1 MSSEVK
7 EEAGG
12 APPSEVA
19 AGRGVLV
26 VVSSPSG
33 GGKGTLIR
41 RALKN
46 VPNLGYSVSF
56 TTRAPREGEVDG
68 VHYFFVPEREFRRM
82 IEAGEFL
89 EWAVVH
95 GNLYG
100 TAYTQVERERAAG
113 RDIIL
118 EIDVQGAASVRR
130 LAQDATSVFI
140 LPPSFEILRA
150 RLSARGTEREDDL
163 NLRLRN
169 SAEEVEH
176 YREFQYVVIND
187 DADRAA
193 ALLASII
200 YAERA
205 RRERQEE
212 AARLILASFKREAE
226 AAVGEQPKTESP

>member
-1 MSSEVK
+1 MSSELTGQT
-7 EEAGG
+7 EG
-12 APPSEVA
+12 APPSEAA
-19 AGRGVLV
+19 AGRGMLV

-56 TTRAPREGEVDG
+56 TTRAPREGETDG
-68 VHYFFVPEREFRRM
+68 RDYFFVAEEKFRGM

-89 EWAVVH
+89 EWACVH

-100 TAYTQVERERAAG
+100 TALTQVERERAAG

-140 LPPSFEILRA
+140 LPPSFEVLRA
-150 RLSARGTEREDDL
+150 RLSARGTEREEDL
-163 NLRLRN
+163 SLRLRN
-169 SAEEVEH
+169 SVWEVEQ
-176 YREFQYVVIND
+176 YREFQYIVIND
-187 DADRAA
+187 DAERAA
-193 ALLASII
+193 GLLASII

-212 AARLILASFKREAE
+212 EARLILASFRREAE
-226 AAVGEQPKTESP
+226 SPAD

>member
-1 MSSEVK
+1 MSSELK
-7 EEAGG
+7 EQTESATR
-12 APPSEVA
+12 SEVT
-19 AGRGVLV
+19 AGRGILV

-41 RALKN
+41 RALKM

-56 TTRAPREGEVDG
+56 TTRAPREGEIHGRD
-68 VHYFFVPEREFRRM
+68 YFFVTEEKFRRM
-82 IEAGEFL
+82 VEAGEFL
-89 EWAVVH
+89 EWASVH

-100 TAYTQVERERAAG
+100 TALAQVERERDAG

-140 LPPSFEILRA
+140 LPPSFEVLRA
-150 RLSARGTEREDDL
+150 RLSARGTEREEEV

-169 SAEEVEH
+169 SVGEVEQ

-187 DADRAA
+187 DAERAA
-193 ALLASII
+193 GLLASII

-212 AARLILASFKREAE
+212 AARLILASFRREAE
-226 AAVGEQPKTESP
+226 SPAD

>member
-1 MSSEVK
+1 MSSELQ
-7 EEAGG
+7 EQAGG
-12 APPSEVA
+12 ATRAEVS
-19 AGRGVLV
+19 AGRGMLV

-56 TTRAPREGEVDG
+56 TTRLPREGETHGRD
-68 VHYFFVPEREFRRM
+68 YFFVAEAEFRRM

-89 EWAVVH
+89 EWASVH

-100 TAYTQVERERAAG
+100 TAHAQVERERAAG

-150 RLSARGTEREDDL
+150 RLEARGTERADDL
-163 NLRLRN
+163 SLRLRN
-169 SAEEVEH
+169 SAGEVEH

-187 DADRAA
+187 DAERAA

-212 AARLILASFKREAE
+212 AARLILASFKREAGDS
-226 AAVGEQPKTESP
+226 VN